1 MSKAYDERVVKIQ
14 SWMRDEN
21 VDFFVLC
28 DPDTIYYASGLC
40 GDLGMDF
47 GRPMILVIPRTGGC
61 TVITPLL
68 EDLLVKAMVSIE
80 DIRSWMDG
88 SGTEW
93 CKHLNDLFK
102 GGKRPVI
109 GVEQY
114 KTPLVVFQW
123 LQNELGSG
131 SGQLMDITDFL
142 SDLKMIKSEDDINI
156 MRQAGQVA
164 VAMAE
169 AAAETIAEG
178 VPEYEIALAVMAGGT
193 RKAASYFSEDGPDL
207 MLSPMIHDLQVINSG
222 TDTQIC
228 HRRNSIRKLRKG
240 DPVYLCFCTVAK
252 FKQFKLGFDREW
264 FVGEAKEEH
273 ARVYEVCLK
282 AQQTGLDMIRPGIIA
297 EDVHNAVN
305 QVYRDAGFE
314 AGYRTGRATGYA
326 CLEKPELKTGD
337 LTPLEKGMTL
347 CLDGGITIPGEFGA
361 RVGDSFVV
369 TDTGL
374 EILTPYPKDLKS
386 LTV

>member
-1 MSKAYDERVVKIQ
+1 MTIAFDERIIKIQ

-21 VDFFVLC
+21 VDFCLLC
-28 DPDTIYYASGLC
+28 DPDTIYYASGFC

-47 GRPMILVIPRTGGC
+47 GRPMILVIPRAGEC
-61 TVITPLL
+61 TMITPLL
-68 EDLLVKAMVSIE
+68 EELLVKAMVSIE
-80 DIRSWMDG
+80 DVRSWMDG
-88 SGTEW
+88 AGSEW
-93 CKHLNDLFK
+93 RKHLLDLFK
-102 GGKRPVI
+102 GCKNPTI

-114 KTPLVVFQW
+114 KTPLSVFQW
-123 LQNELGSG
+123 LQREVNGGE
-131 SGQLMDITDFL
+131 LMDITDFL
-142 SDLKMIKSEDDINI
+142 SSLKIIKSEADINI

-178 VPEYEIALAVMAGGT
+178 VPEYEVALAVLAGGT
-193 RKAASYFSEDGPDL
+193 RKAASFFNEEGPDL
-207 MLSPMIHDLQVINSG
+207 MLSPTIHDLQVINSG
-222 TDTQIC
+222 KDTQIC
-228 HRRNSIRKLRKG
+228 HRRSSIRKLKKG
-240 DPVYLCFCTVAK
+240 DPIYLCFCAVTK

-273 ARVYEVCLK
+273 ARVYEVCIK
-282 AQQTGLDMIRPGIIA
+282 AQQVGLDMIRPGVIA
-297 EDVHNAVN
+297 EDVHHAVN
-305 QVYRDAGFE
+305 QVYREAGFE
-314 AGYRTGRATGYA
+314 AGYRTGRGVGYA

-337 LTPLEKGMTL
+337 KTLLQKGMTL

-374 EILTPYPKDLKS
+374 EILTPYPKDLES

>member
-1 MSKAYDERVVKIQ
+1 MPNDFDARVIKIQ

-21 VDFFVLC
+21 VDFCLLC
-28 DPDTIYYASGLC
+28 DPDTIYYATGFC

-47 GRPMILVIPRTGGC
+47 GRPMILVIPRAGEC

-68 EDLLVKAMVSIE
+68 EELLVKAMVSIE
-80 DIRSWMDG
+80 DVRSWMDG
-88 SGTEW
+88 AGSEW
-93 CKHLNDLFK
+93 RKHLRDLFNGCK
-102 GGKRPVI
+102 NPTI

-114 KTPLVVFQW
+114 KTPLSVFQW
-123 LQNELGSG
+123 LQSELNGDG
-131 SGQLMDITDFL
+131 LTDITSFL
-142 SDLKMIKSEDDINI
+142 SGLKIIKSEADINI

-169 AAAETIAEG
+169 AAAGTIAEG
-178 VPEYEIALAVMAGGT
+178 VPEYEVALAVLAGGT
-193 RKAASYFSEDGPDL
+193 RKAASFFKEEGPDL
-207 MLSPMIHDLQVINSG
+207 MLSPTIHDLQVINSG
-222 TDTQIC
+222 RDTQIC
-228 HRRNSIRKLRKG
+228 HRRSSIRKLQKG
-240 DPVYLCFCTVAK
+240 DPIYLCFCAVTK

-273 ARVYEVCLK
+273 ARVYEVCIK

-314 AGYRTGRATGYA
+314 AGYRTGRGVGYA

-337 LTPLEKGMTL
+337 KTPLEKGMTL